1 MNKLILP
8 MQLIDVNSTAISTA
22 KYEYESYKLR
32 LVFKNG
38 DAYDYTKVPNFVFEG
53 LRLSES
59 KGKFINKYILPVYKF
74 THA

>member
-8 MQLIDVNSTAISTA
+8 MQTVEVNSTAIQKA
-22 KYEYESYKLR
+22 DYEYDSYKLT
-32 LVFKNG
+32 LTYTNG
-38 DAYDYTKVPNFVFEG
+38 SSYDYTKVPNFVFEG
-53 LRLSES
+53 LRLSTS

>member
-74 THA
+74 TYA

>member
-53 LRLSES
+53 LRLSTS